1 MKYYIIFDDDKLDIL
16 NEFNNTPVTE
26 ITTDIESFS
35 VAGDTM
41 IRKFPAEMPVS
52 SSYDFQSYH
61 NGYAK
66 GYNDCLK
73 TLQGQKLGEYDP
85 EKDKVED

>member
-1 MKYYIIFDDDKLDIL
+1 MKYYIIFDDEEL
-16 NEFNNTPVTE
+16 NIFGNTPVTE
-26 ITTDIESFS
+26 ITTDIETFS
-35 VAGDTM
+35 VDPNKTK
-41 IRKFPAEMPVS
+41 IQIFPAEMPIS

-73 TLQGQKLGEYDP
+73 KLQGLPLGEYNE
-85 EKDKVED
+85 EKDKVEDK